1 MEKINKISSS
11 RIEIVKTEETKDYIE
26 KKDVEDQIRRLQDL
40 LLEFD

>member
-1 MEKINKISSS
+1 METINKISSS

-26 KKDVEDQIRRLQDL
+26 KQDVIDQIKRLQTL